1 MPQAA
6 NSKNSASLGPVGLRQ
21 QCSFFINTLPLFKEL

>member
-6 NSKNSASLGPVGLRQ
+6 NSKNSASLGPVSPRQ
-21 QCSFFINTLPLFKEL
+21 QCSFFINTLPALS